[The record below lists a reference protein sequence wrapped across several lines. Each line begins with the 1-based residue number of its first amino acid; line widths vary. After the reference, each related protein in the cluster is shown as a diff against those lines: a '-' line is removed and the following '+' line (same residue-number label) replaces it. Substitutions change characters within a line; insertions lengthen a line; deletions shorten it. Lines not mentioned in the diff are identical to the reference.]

1 MKWLLRKLVWEF
13 NLSLLVPHS
22 SITFLF
28 IYFCIKIFYVA
39 KNTWTAVH
47 LVLVLMVRKSHVTY
61 VPRDQL
67 FPHVAMKQLIT
78 WYRQLY
84 HVINIQT
91 ARCAGIHAGAFQVI
105 HFTVKFLVDLTR
117 SENET
122 VRFLAPVHPIILISK
137 NRFPGIDFRL
147 QILNSFRTQIVGK
160 LFDTHYKSWPRLW
173 LIVQTERSVYTHEN
187 SRENPGA
194 CRVCGRKF
202 SKLLASNWKIY
213 CLLWRLNS
221 WHWILWNHYGY
232 YFHVTSNLFFYIG
245 MRGNLHV
252 GQTSH
257 HLNVKSFSE
266 AWNYLQIARNLKIVI
281 WQM

>member
-1 MKWLLRKLVWEF
+1 MSQRTHELLSTL
-13 NLSLLVPHS
+13 
-22 SITFLF
+22 FLF
-28 IYFCIKIFYVA
+28 LWSE
-39 KNTWTAVH
+39 NHTWH
-47 LVLVLMVRKSHVTY
+47 M
-61 VPRDQL
+61 
-67 FPHVAMKQLIT
+67 
-78 WYRQLY
+78 Y
-84 HVINIQT
+84 HVIKFFRMSQWNSWSRGTDNYTTWLIFKPQDVLGYML
-91 ARCAGIHAGAFQVI
+91 AL

-173 LIVQTERSVYTHEN
+173 LIVQTERSVCTHEN